1 MAEKYISLKEATKYC
16 SYSQDYLKLRA
27 RQGKLK
33 SIKLGRNW
41 FTTKEWIEEY
51 IRKVSKHSRHPL
63 SPQVL
68 AGERIFRDQRRPAA
82 SVKISPFKLGPLI
95 FILVLV
101 GSVIILV
108 LAGVLNFD
116 IFAGHLGWIEEEF
129 VEPVLEKI
137 IPARIIEIKR

>member
-1 MAEKYISLKEATKYC
+1 MANEYISLREATKYC

-68 AGERIFRDQRRPAA
+68 AGERIFRTQRRQPAA
-82 SVKISPFKLGPLI
+82 SVKIKNKFPVFV
-95 FILVLV
+95 LVLV
-101 GSVIILV
+101 IILIILGAII
-108 LAGVLNFD
+108 LA
-116 IFAGHLGWIEEEF
+116 
-129 VEPVLEKI
+129 EPILEKI
-137 IPARIIEIKR
+137 IPAKIIEIKR